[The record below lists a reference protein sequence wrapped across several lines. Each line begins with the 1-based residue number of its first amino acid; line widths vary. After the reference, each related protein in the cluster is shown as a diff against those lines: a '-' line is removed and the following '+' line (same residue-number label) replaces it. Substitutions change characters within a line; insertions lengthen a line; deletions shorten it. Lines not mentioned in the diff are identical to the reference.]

1 MENRKLE
8 LRLEAIENALGM
20 ISLAISEGTSPQE
33 FSKEIDQLR
42 NKLTSGSISPDREL
56 VVQKTVMI
64 LNPLAGDPWEPF

>member
-1 MENRKLE
+1 MENRNLE

-64 LNPLAGDPWEPF
+64 LDPLAGDPWEPF